1 LKIIDSHIHFDAYS
15 EEKRQSILSDLQ
27 KDGIEA
33 LISVS
38 MNMESCKK
46 NLALSTRDQR
56 IKPAFGFHP
65 EQPLPSP
72 QDLEELLLWIQ
83 EHVNEMVAVGEVGLP
98 YYTRQEQAVDLE
110 KYIEVLERF
119 LILAKKKDKPVILH
133 AVYDDAPIVCDLL
146 EKYRIKKAHF
156 HWFKGDKETIT
167 RMIQNRF
174 YVSVTPDVCYERE
187 IQELVLYYPLEL
199 LMIETDGPWPFEGPF
214 SGKMTHPAMM
224 HHSVIEVARI
234 KKLPVH
240 VVYEKLRN
248 NTKRFYMI

>member
-1 LKIIDSHIHFDAYS
+1 MKIIDSHIHFDAYS

-224 HHSVIEVARI
+224 HYSVIEIARI

>member
-15 EEKRQSILSDLQ
+15 EEKRESILSDLQ
-27 KDGIEA
+27 KDDIEA
-33 LISVS
+33 LITVS
-38 MNMESCKK
+38 MNMKSCKK

-98 YYTRQEQAVDLE
+98 YYTRQEQALDLE
-110 KYIEVLERF
+110 KYIEVLEHF

-224 HHSVIEVARI
+224 HHSVIEIARI

>member
-1 LKIIDSHIHFDAYS
+1 MDSHIHLDAYS
-15 EEKRQSILSDLQ
+15 EEKRENILSDLQ
-27 KDGIEA
+27 KDDIEA
-33 LISVS
+33 LITVS

-56 IKPAFGFHP
+56 ISPAFGFHP

-98 YYTRQEQAVDLE
+98 YYTRQEQKVDLE
-110 KYIEVLERF
+110 KYIEVLEHF

-224 HHSVIEVARI
+224 HHSVIEIARI